1 MGMLQN
7 LYKTM
12 IGPMLSKPKPR
23 ELENFFAAYRDANG
37 NEVKE
42 DLFPLDIPQQIDP
55 KIIVP
60 SIGKDTLSAPL
71 VDDGSRTGAKGGIE
85 ASESVLKEDDTSHD
99 EDTWSDSADW
109 IASKPLESNQTLFTS
124 QSSFMDKHME
134 KIAIAQNRQRSVGL
148 IGGVCMLAAIGIGIM
163 TGGAGFIIG
172 SAIAAVILGGGLK
185 MNSILGK

>member
-1 MGMLQN
+1 MLQN